1 MLCTRTIILHHANM
15 CVCVKHPYF
24 NSVVHAHVFS
34 FVSRWCQ
41 NRRDL
46 RARYGVAQAS
56 AAFSCPETAIFT
68 FQMAPRAG
76 TLTSRPHT
84 IFSPMF
90 GRAGNSL
97 REKVARA
104 GSLKTPCSLRSL
116 VTTDSKASYT
126 FRTCG
131 RGFQQGLPKGLTPG
145 EHYNSGALVENPSQ
159 TWLTSTVLF
168 SAILVKRSVSGFF
181 GRRVF

>member
-15 CVCVKHPYF
+15 CVLNIPTSTRSCRHMHFRLRVGGVKTD
-24 NSVVHAHVFS
+24 VI
-34 FVSRWCQ
+34 C
-41 NRRDL
+41 
-46 RARYGVAQAS
+46 ARYGVAQAS

-90 GRAGNSL
+90 GRAGKSL

-104 GSLKTPCSLRSL
+104 GSLKTPCSLGSL

-126 FRTCG
+126 AHLRQ
-131 RGFQQGLPKGLTPG
+131 GFSTRASKGFINTG
-145 EHYNSGALVENPSQ
+145 GALQLGSPS
-159 TWLTSTVLF
+159 
-168 SAILVKRSVSGFF
+168 
-181 GRRVF
+181 